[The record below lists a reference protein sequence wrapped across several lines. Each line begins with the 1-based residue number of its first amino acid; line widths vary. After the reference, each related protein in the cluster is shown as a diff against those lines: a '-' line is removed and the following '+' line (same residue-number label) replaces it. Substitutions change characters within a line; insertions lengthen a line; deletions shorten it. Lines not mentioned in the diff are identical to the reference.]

1 MLVSS
6 NFSQNAIRRHLSF
19 LSDELT
25 FVHTVHEARMFIVA
39 GEMDVVCVEGILPD
53 GSGMELCTEIRKHP
67 SGHNIPILLLTGS
80 EDPNLEIDAK
90 AAGITQM
97 FYKANLDAL
106 ADYIAEYE
114 KASRTAGALTGNVLL
129 VEDSPTIS
137 NFLSEILRNMGLTV
151 TTLANAEDAFEI
163 FRKRKFDI
171 VISDVELEGD
181 LTGLGLVRAI
191 RRLDEPF
198 CRVPFL
204 AISGTTSKERQ
215 FDVIGYGANDFVAKP
230 VTPKEL
236 EVRVHNM
243 VKHKQLFDQVEAQ
256 RDHLRRLALTD
267 QLTGLFNRHY
277 MSEVGSRRMTEAMK
291 YGIPVSLLLLD
302 LDHFKKIND
311 TMGHDVGDIVLFETA
326 KVIRECCL
334 SGDIASRAG
343 GEEFCV
349 TLINRD
355 RTNAIGF
362 AENLLKKIEASLPE
376 GIFVTGSIGLATV
389 TKGMIVD
396 FKTLFKAAD
405 EAMYKAKSGGRN
417 RVESAIVEPQAANQ
431 ALTENATLGKPGAE
445 VSSA

>member
-1 MLVSS
+1 
-6 NFSQNAIRRHLSF
+6 
-19 LSDELT
+19 
-25 FVHTVHEARMFIVA
+25 MFIVA

-53 GSGMELCTEIRKHP
+53 GSGMELCKEIRKHP

-90 AAGITQM
+90 EAGITQM
-97 FYKANLDAL
+97 FYKANLGVL

-114 KASRTAGALTGNVLL
+114 KASRTAGALTGNALL

-291 YGIPVSLLLLD
+291 HGIPVSLLLLD

-362 AENLLKKIEASLPE
+362 AENLLKKIEACLPE

-389 TKGMIVD
+389 AKGMVVD

-417 RVESAIVEPQAANQ
+417 RVESAMVEPQAANQ
-431 ALTENATLGKPGAE
+431 ALTEIVTLGKPGAE
-445 VSSA
+445 ESSTESAMKNGG

>member
-1 MLVSS
+1 
-6 NFSQNAIRRHLSF
+6 
-19 LSDELT
+19 
-25 FVHTVHEARMFIVA
+25 MFIVA

-53 GSGMELCTEIRKHP
+53 GSGMELCKEIRKHP

-90 AAGITQM
+90 EAGITQM
-97 FYKANLDAL
+97 FYKANLGAL

-114 KASRTAGALTGNVLL
+114 KASRMAEALTGNALL
-129 VEDSPTIS
+129 VEDSPTIA
-137 NFLSEILRNMGLTV
+137 NYLSEILRGMGLTV

-191 RRLDEPF
+191 RRLDEPY

-256 RDHLRRLALTD
+256 RDHLRRLAD
-267 QLTGLFNRHY
+267 G
-277 MSEVGSRRMTEAMK
+277 EA
-291 YGIPVSLLLLD
+291 D
-302 LDHFKKIND
+302 LHP
-311 TMGHDVGDIVLFETA
+311 T
-326 KVIRECCL
+326 IRA
-334 SGDIASRAG
+334 IA
-343 GEEFCV
+343 
-349 TLINRD
+349 
-355 RTNAIGF
+355 
-362 AENLLKKIEASLPE
+362 P
-376 GIFVTGSIGLATV
+376 
-389 TKGMIVD
+389 
-396 FKTLFKAAD
+396 
-405 EAMYKAKSGGRN
+405 
-417 RVESAIVEPQAANQ
+417 
-431 ALTENATLGKPGAE
+431 
-445 VSSA
+445 

>member
-1 MLVSS
+1 
-6 NFSQNAIRRHLSF
+6 
-19 LSDELT
+19 
-25 FVHTVHEARMFIVA
+25 
-39 GEMDVVCVEGILPD
+39 
-53 GSGMELCTEIRKHP
+53 
-67 SGHNIPILLLTGS
+67 
-80 EDPNLEIDAK
+80 
-90 AAGITQM
+90 
-97 FYKANLDAL
+97 
-106 ADYIAEYE
+106 
-114 KASRTAGALTGNVLL
+114 
-129 VEDSPTIS
+129 
-137 NFLSEILRNMGLTV
+137 MGLTV
-151 TTLANAEDAFEI
+151 TTLASAEDAFEI

-171 VISDVELEGD
+171 VISDVQLEGD

-191 RRLDEPF
+191 RRLDEPY

-204 AISGTTSKERQ
+204 AISGITSKERQ

-291 YGIPVSLLLLD
+291 HGIPVSLLLLD
-302 LDHFKKIND
+302 LDHFKKINH
-311 TMGHDVGDIVLFETA
+311 TLGHDVGDIVLFETA

-355 RTNAIGF
+355 RSNAIGF

-389 TKGMIVD
+389 TKGKIVD
-396 FKTLFKAAD
+396 FRTLFKAAD

-417 RVESAIVEPQAANQ
+417 RVESAMVELQAANQ
-431 ALTENATLGKPGAE
+431 AQIKNATLGESGEK
-445 VSSA
+445 VSSAESAMKNGAQ

>member
-1 MLVSS
+1 
-6 NFSQNAIRRHLSF
+6 
-19 LSDELT
+19 
-25 FVHTVHEARMFIVA
+25 MFIVA
-39 GEMDVVCVEGILPD
+39 GEMDVVCVEGILAD
-53 GSGMELCTEIRKHP
+53 GSGMELCKEIRKHP

-90 AAGITQM
+90 ESGITHM
-97 FYKANLDAL
+97 FYKTNLDAL

-114 KASRTAGALTGNVLL
+114 KASRMAGALTGNALL
-129 VEDSPTIS
+129 VEDSPTIA
-137 NFLSEILRNMGLTV
+137 NFLSDILRGMGLTV

-243 VKHKQLFDQVEAQ
+243 VKHKQLFDHVEAQ

-291 YGIPVSLLLLD
+291 HGIPVSLLLLD

-362 AENLLKKIEASLPE
+362 AENLLKKIEACLPE

-389 TKGMIVD
+389 AKGMVVD

-417 RVESAIVEPQAANQ
+417 RVESAMVEPQAANQ
-431 ALTENATLGKPGAE
+431 ALTEIVTLGKPGAE
-445 VSSA
+445 ESSTESAMKNGG